1 VAAGKAGI
9 TDLFRTVKVDL
20 GGTEYTLRELSVKE
34 NDDCTKM
41 AKQPDGTFDGR
52 IMMRMMVLKS
62 IADPVTK
69 DTDLGEL
76 PQRLYL
82 RLCDLVTDLNGD
94 DVVEEEEGED
104 DAKNA

>member
-41 AKQPDGTFDGR
+41 AKQADGTFDGR

-62 IADPVTK
+62 IVDPVTK

-82 RLCDLVTDLNGD
+82 RLCDLVTDLNAD
-94 DVVEEEEGED
+94 EEAGGED
-104 DAKNA
+104 EDEGKS

>member
-1 VAAGKAGI
+1 VAAG
-9 TDLFRTVKVDL
+9 TVDDLFRTTKTTL
-20 GGTEYTLRELSVKE
+20 GKTEYTLRELSVKE

-41 AKQPDGTFDGR
+41 AKQADGTFDGR

-62 IADPVTK
+62 IVTPETK

-82 RLCDLVTDLNGD
+82 RLCDLVSDLNAD
-94 DVVEEEEGED
+94 EDAEEAVED
-104 DAKNA
+104 DPKNG